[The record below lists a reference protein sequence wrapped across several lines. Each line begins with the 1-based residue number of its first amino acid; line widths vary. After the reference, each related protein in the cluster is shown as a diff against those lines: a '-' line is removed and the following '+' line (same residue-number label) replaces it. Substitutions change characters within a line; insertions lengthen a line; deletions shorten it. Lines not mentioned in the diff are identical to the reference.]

1 MTNDNEY
8 SSKSNDKKK
17 ASKSNSKLR
26 SIENAMIEE
35 NNETTIDNSPTGR
48 IARLSVLAVERE
60 VNIDDIRARGNWKP
74 ESIWHSYKM

>member
-17 ASKSNSKLR
+17 ASKSN
-26 SIENAMIEE
+26 AMIEQ
-35 NNETTIDNSPTGR
+35 NNETTFDNSPTGR

-60 VNIDDIRARGNWKP
+60 VNIDAIRGRGNWKP
-74 ESIWHSYKM
+74 ESIWQRYKM

>member
-17 ASKSNSKLR
+17 ASKSN
-26 SIENAMIEE
+26 AMIEQ
-35 NNETTIDNSPTGR
+35 NNETTFDNSPTGR

-60 VNIDDIRARGNWKP
+60 VNIDGIRDRGNWKP
-74 ESIWHSYKM
+74 ESIWQRYKM